1 MARRP
6 SVTEA
11 LATWRRA
18 CRRLDRATRARVLA
32 AGRADAVRIARAEQ
46 RVREARLAE
55 IAAHSAFRRAR
66 EAVED
71 LYGRTVGGSVHSR
84 IGAQ

>member
-18 CRRLDRATRARVLA
+18 YRRLERATRARVLA
-32 AGRADAVRIARAEQ
+32 TERADDPSRYVRAVRRE
-46 RVREARLAE
+46 REARLAE
-55 IAAHSAFRRAR
+55 ASAHKRFRTVR
-66 EAVED
+66 EAVEAR
-71 LYGRTVGGSVHSR
+71 YRGSPSAR
-84 IGAQ
+84 

>member
-18 CRRLDRATRARVLA
+18 RRLERATRARVLA
-32 AGRADAVRIARAEQ
+32 TERADDPTRYVRAVRRE
-46 RVREARLAE
+46 REARLAE
-55 IAAHSAFRRAR
+55 ASAHERFRTVR
-66 EAVED
+66 EAVEAR
-71 LYGRTVGGSVHSR
+71 YRGSSSA
-84 IGAQ
+84 G